1 MLKAWNFT
9 KINSAK
15 HALII
20 IQGKV
25 SKQYS
30 QERLQV
36 DTFES
41 YFNVRFMFGQF
52 RQLFGVWCCNFC
64 YLFILPL
71 FIVLCVR
78 LKICRSN
85 VLFFLRSKMYASE
98 KLGTSQRF
106 CAPDWHQC
114 AVCPGLYV
122 LFLQW
127 YTRTTFFWY
136 FLSRPV
142 LMFLTFSLFI

>member
-30 QERLQV
+30 QERLRV

-52 RQLFGVWCCNFC
+52 RQLFVVNFE
-64 YLFILPL
+64 
-71 FIVLCVR
+71 
-78 LKICRSN
+78 
-85 VLFFLRSKMYASE
+85 LRELMKMM
-98 KLGTSQRF
+98 
-106 CAPDWHQC
+106 P
-114 AVCPGLYV
+114 
-122 LFLQW
+122 
-127 YTRTTFFWY
+127 
-136 FLSRPV
+136 
-142 LMFLTFSLFI
+142 SLLAAREISPYEF

>member
-71 FIVLCVR
+71 FVVLCVR

-85 VLFFLRSKMYASE
+85 FYFFYEAKCTRPKNWARHRGFVHPIGISAQFVPDCMCYFSSGIPERLFF
-98 KLGTSQRF
+98 GIF
-106 CAPDWHQC
+106 CQDQC
-114 AVCPGLYV
+114 
-122 LFLQW
+122 
-127 YTRTTFFWY
+127 
-136 FLSRPV
+136 
-142 LMFLTFSLFI
+142 